1 MLLLGAH
8 VLVWL
13 AVLAFHP
20 SDALSD
26 DVARF
31 VQVASAPGM
40 PYRDVPV
47 EYMPLETGV
56 IRLVLDASVNDAAV
70 RVAIISVVCD
80 VVAFLLVRSI
90 AGEVAGRWYLALA
103 LPLQVFMLFRLDMV
117 AVVLVL
123 TSIWLARSERRTAA
137 GALFAAAL
145 LFKVW
150 PIVLLPLLWRRAGRR
165 GTVVAGTL
173 AAAGVLLWILVGGV
187 DAPGQ
192 VAGFRGATGW
202 HLESTVGALISVI
215 GDTPVR
221 FELGTLRVGTMTDA
235 ALWGLRIATVIAVV
249 VVWWRSTRR
258 PDAVPEGLPSASA
271 VAVLIA
277 FAPVA
282 SAQYL
287 AWIVPWSAVAAAERP
302 RRVATG
308 ALLLAGVLAASSFL
322 IYWEIAGGIREL
334 EVISLVRALCVL
346 AIPVAWLLERP
357 AAVR

>member
-1 MLLLGAH
+1 VDAPAASRRSGSLDRISVLLLGAH
-8 VLVWL
+8 ALVWL

-20 SDALSD
+20 TDALSD

-31 VQVASAPGM
+31 VQVAGAPGI

-47 EYMPLETGV
+47 EYMPLETGL
-56 IRLVLDASVNDAAV
+56 IRLVLDASLNDAAV

-80 VVAFLLVRSI
+80 VVAFLLVRSL
-90 AGEVAGRWYLALA
+90 AGDVAGRWYLVLA

-123 TSIWLARSERRTAA
+123 ASIWLARSERRTAS
-137 GALFAAAL
+137 GVLFAAAL

-165 GTVVAGTL
+165 GTIVAGAL
-173 AAAGVLLWILVGGV
+173 ATAGVLLWVVVGGV

-192 VAGFRGATGW
+192 VTGFRGATGW
-202 HLESTVGALISVI
+202 HLESTVGALVSIV

-249 VVWWRSTRR
+249 AVWWRSSRR
-258 PDAVPEGLPSASA
+258 PDAVPEG
-271 VAVLIA
+271 
-277 FAPVA
+277 
-282 SAQYL
+282 
-287 AWIVPWSAVAAAERP
+287 AWIVPWSAVAAAERG

-308 ALLLAGVLAASSFL
+308 AILLAGGLAASSFL
-322 IYWEIAGGIREL
+322 IYWEIAGGVREL
-334 EVISLVRALCVL
+334 EVISLVRALCVF

-357 AAVR
+357 ATVR